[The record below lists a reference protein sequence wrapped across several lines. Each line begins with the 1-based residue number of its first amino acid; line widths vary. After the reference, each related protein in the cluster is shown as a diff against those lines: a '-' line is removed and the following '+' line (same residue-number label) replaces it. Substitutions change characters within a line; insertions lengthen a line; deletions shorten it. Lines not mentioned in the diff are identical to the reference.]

1 MSDFTERARAEAKS
15 VLSRGL
21 AGGLPRKAVAPYVLA
36 FRAGAEWARRELL
49 AGPTEAEIEAIGWDV
64 ARELW
69 ELEPHELNVSR
80 TLESRAAARAAIA
93 AFLEARRGSE

>member
-1 MSDFTERARAEAKS
+1 MSDFTERARAEADRRIKN
-15 VLSRGL
+15 VLYPHAGL
-21 AGGLPRKAVAPYVLA
+21 HGLVVAS
-36 FRAGAEWARRELL
+36 FDKGASWARRELL
-49 AGPTEAEIEAIGWDV
+49 AEPTEAEIEAIGWDV

-93 AFLEARRGSE
+93 AFLAERRGSE